1 MITIAGLTRS
11 YGLRPVLR
19 GVDLTA
25 RAGTIT
31 AIFGPNGTGKSTLLR
46 VLATLIRPD
55 AGTVSVAGCAL
66 PEQSEA
72 ARGLIGAVLHGPLL
86 YSELNAD
93 ENLRFY
99 ARLYDLPAPT
109 ARIDALL
116 ERVGLTRRR
125 RDPVRVYSRG
135 MQQRLAVARALLHQP
150 QVLLLDEPYTG
161 LDPAGTALLDA
172 VLREQA
178 QSGAAVVLTSH
189 DLEHGLALAD
199 QVVVLARGRVQLA
212 TPSHKFTPEAFMAR
226 YAEVVA

>member
-1 MITIAGLTRS
+1 
-11 YGLRPVLR
+11 
-19 GVDLTA
+19 
-25 RAGTIT
+25 
-31 AIFGPNGTGKSTLLR
+31 
-46 VLATLIRPD
+46 
-55 AGTVSVAGCAL
+55 VAGCAL

-72 ARGLIGAVLHGPLL
+72 ARSLIGAVLHGPLL

-212 TPSHKFTPEAFMAR
+212 TPSHEFTPEAFMAR

>member
-25 RAGTIT
+25 EAGTIT

-46 VLATLIRPD
+46 VLATLIRPGG
-55 AGTVSVAGCAL
+55 GTVSVAGCAL

-72 ARGLIGAVLHGPLL
+72 ARSLIGAVLHGPLL
-86 YSELNAD
+86 YSELSAD

-99 ARLYDLPAPT
+99 ARLYDLAAPA

-150 QVLLLDEPYTG
+150 RVLLLDEPYTG

-178 QSGAAVVLTSH
+178 QAGAAVVLTSH

-212 TPSHKFTPEAFMAR
+212 TPSREFAPEAFAAR

>member
-1 MITIAGLTRS
+1 MIEISALTRS

-25 RAGTIT
+25 EAGTIT

-46 VLATLIRPD
+46 VVATLIRPS
-55 AGTVSVAGCAL
+55 GGQVVVAGHPL
-66 PEQSEA
+66 PAHSEA
-72 ARGLIGAVLHGPLL
+72 VRGLIGAVLHGPLL

-99 ARLYDLPAPT
+99 ARLYDLPTPQ

-116 ERVGLTRRR
+116 ERVGLIRRR
-125 RDPVRVYSRG
+125 KDPVRVYSRG

-150 QVLLLDEPYTG
+150 KVLLLDEPYTG
-161 LDPAGTALLDA
+161 LDPAGTALLDD

-178 QSGAAVVLTSH
+178 RGGTAVVLTSH
-189 DLEHGLALAD
+189 DLAHGLGLAD
-199 QVVVLARGRVQLA
+199 RVVVLARGKVQLA
-212 TPSHKFTPEAFMAR
+212 APSNDFAPEAFAAR

>member
-1 MITIAGLTRS
+1 VIAVTALTRA

-25 RAGTIT
+25 QAGSLT

-46 VLATLIRPD
+46 ILATLIRPD
-55 AGTVSVAGCAL
+55 AGQVSVAGYAL
-66 PEQSEA
+66 PAQAEA
-72 ARGLIGAVLHGPLL
+72 ARSAIGAVLHATLL
-86 YSELNAD
+86 YSELSAD

-99 ARLYDLPAPT
+99 ARLYDLPT
-109 ARIDALL
+109 SMARIDELL

-135 MQQRLAVARALLHQP
+135 MQQRLSLARALLHRP

-161 LDPAGTALLDA
+161 LDPAGTRLLDE
-172 VLREQA
+172 VLREEA
-178 QSGAAVVLTSH
+178 RAGAAVVLTSH
-189 DLEHGLALAD
+189 DLAHGLALAD

-212 TPSHKFTPEAFMAR
+212 GAAGDFTAETFAAR
-226 YAEVVA
+226 YAEAVA